1 MPRKDIDITLPDIS
15 GRRIVLTGGSDGMGL
30 IMATRLAAAGADLI
44 LPVRNAGKGEA
55 AIATIHESAPGA
67 RVSLRSLDLSSLES
81 VAALGETLSREGE
94 PIHTFIGNAG
104 VMTPPERQLTKDGF
118 ELQFGT
124 NHLGHAALIGH
135 ILPLLREGQARV
147 TLQISIAADQGGVN
161 WDDLNWER
169 SYSSMGAYS
178 QSKRV
183 RAVRART
190 RPAQQER
197 RVGHHR
203 EPLPPRRRPHEPS
216 RRATG
221 DRTLPPRARAPAH
234 HGAVAGGHHGHGR
247 ERGSSGAPG
256 GDEPGR
262 SRRDVRRP
270 DRTAGARRPARRG
283 AALLTPAEPRGCH
296 AHLGHHRS
304 PHRSVVPGGVTGP
317 PPPVCR
323 PHRDGGRCRG
333 RPRRSRRGRDMT
345 IARLV
350 REAGDRGVVHPLG
363 LEPRTH

>member
-1 MPRKDIDITLPDIS
+1 MPRKNIDITLPDIS

-270 DRTAGARRPARRG
+270 DRTAGGSAADPARCRSTHACG
-283 AALLTPAEPRGCH
+283 AARMPRASGT
-296 AHLGHHRS
+296 S
-304 PHRSVVPGGVTGP
+304 PKPSPE
-317 PPPVCR
+317 C
-323 PHRDGGRCRG
+323 
-333 RPRRSRRGRDMT
+333 RSRRRDGP
-345 IARLV
+345 AS
-350 REAGDRGVVHPLG
+350 AGLSSPPRRRSM
-363 LEPRTH
+363 PRTTSTKPARSGYDDRPPRS